1 MSRLIDDQRR
11 YDSDLIAELNDEI
24 ATRQSQTDALKTQ
37 LKDKTAKIKGALL
50 LMAKEKARADKFEA
64 DSKML
69 KMIRDT
75 YHDGFIRLTM
85 MIDEHPEDY
94 GGACLCKT
102 CQSYGD

>member
-1 MSRLIDDQRR
+1 MGRQIDDERR
-11 YDSDLIAELNDEI
+11 YNSDLIAELSDEI
-24 ATRQSQTDALKTQ
+24 DKLKVELEDRTI
-37 LKDKTAKIKGALL
+37 KMKGALL
-50 LMAKEKARADKFEA
+50 LMAKEKGKAEQFKA

-85 MIDEHPEDY
+85 MIDEHPEGYED
-94 GGACLCKT
+94 ACLCKM